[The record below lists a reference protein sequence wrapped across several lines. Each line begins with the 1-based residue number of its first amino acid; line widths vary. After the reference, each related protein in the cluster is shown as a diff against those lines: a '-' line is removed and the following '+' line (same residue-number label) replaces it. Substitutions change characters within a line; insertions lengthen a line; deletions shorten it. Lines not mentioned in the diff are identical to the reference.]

1 MKNISPN
8 RQPNYFYNSLRLA
21 KTSLVYSRNRQVLIA
36 LMERKLGVIVNW
48 LLNSGMKVNEQ
59 KTDLSLFYKRDTTPI
74 TITLN
79 GQLVNSNKS
88 INVLGV

>member
-1 MKNISPN
+1 
-8 RQPNYFYNSLRLA
+8 
-21 KTSLVYSRNRQVLIA
+21 
-36 LMERKLGVIVNW
+36 MERKLGVIVNW

-59 KTDLSLFYKRDTTPI
+59 KTDFCLFYKRDTTPI

>member
-1 MKNISPN
+1 
-8 RQPNYFYNSLRLA
+8 
-21 KTSLVYSRNRQVLIA
+21 
-36 LMERKLGVIVNW
+36 MERKLGVIVNW